1 MAMIDLQ
8 YHKGQKC
15 ITGSTFCQE
24 GYCSGCAIHL
34 SQLTND
40 YEVPAEKTP
49 QIVAK
54 ETNRD
59 RLRQGTMQPL

>member
-1 MAMIDLQ
+1 
-8 YHKGQKC
+8 
-15 ITGSTFCQE
+15 
-24 GYCSGCAIHL
+24 L

-40 YEVPAEKTP
+40 YEVLAEKTP